1 MSLAHWFTSGIKV
14 VFLPLVIDGVGREAE
29 VGLGRAELLLLCSV
43 LALVAVAITDDIED
57 VSNSTFWTSSCVIG
71 A

>member
-1 MSLAHWFTSGIKV
+1 MKF

-29 VGLGRAELLLLCSV
+29 VGLGRAELLLCSI
-43 LALVAVAITDDIED
+43 LALVAVAIIDDVED
-57 VSNSTFWTSSCVIG
+57 IKNSLVCSFSCVTG